1 MELIPD
7 IRICGDDYSV
17 KIKLCGWGEPFR
29 FDTGTNPKWLLI
41 KEIHSSQLKNDT
53 SVSLFRAILNPQ
65 NPSVIRILVHSGIF
79 VLTFTTDFLSFHS
92 DSSSSV
98 QTYETG
104 TLMRTAIMAIIKY
117 SKRLT
122 STVIQFD
129 TSDSKIPKVGNEIRV
144 WHGRVPLN
152 LIQMSIKHQNIR
164 NHSVQN
170 KGHVKSVY

>member
-17 KIKLCGWGEPFR
+17 KIKLCGLGEPLR

-53 SVSLFRAILNPQ
+53 SVSLFRAIHK
-65 NPSVIRILVHSGIF
+65 ILRSSRSLSGIF
-79 VLTFTTDFLSFHS
+79 EPSFYYRFLPFHS
-92 DSSSSV
+92 ECSSSV
-98 QTYETG
+98 DIWDRNFNEDSNNG
-104 TLMRTAIMAIIKY
+104 HIIKY
-117 SKRLT
+117 SKWLT

-129 TSDSKIPKVGNEIRV
+129 TSDSKIPKVGSEIRV

-152 LIQMSIKHQNIR
+152 LIQMSIKNQNIR